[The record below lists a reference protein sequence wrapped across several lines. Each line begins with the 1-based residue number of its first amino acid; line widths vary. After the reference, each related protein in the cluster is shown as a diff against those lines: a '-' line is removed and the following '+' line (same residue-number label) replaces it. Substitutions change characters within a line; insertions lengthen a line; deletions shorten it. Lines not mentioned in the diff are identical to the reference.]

1 MWDRD
6 SLIVILSP
14 EEQTLCN
21 HGIIE
26 SAYKKLKRADIVCE
40 VLTVYLYLDTHH

>member
-26 SAYKKLKRADIVCE
+26 SAYKKLKH
-40 VLTVYLYLDTHH
+40 VLTLFVKY